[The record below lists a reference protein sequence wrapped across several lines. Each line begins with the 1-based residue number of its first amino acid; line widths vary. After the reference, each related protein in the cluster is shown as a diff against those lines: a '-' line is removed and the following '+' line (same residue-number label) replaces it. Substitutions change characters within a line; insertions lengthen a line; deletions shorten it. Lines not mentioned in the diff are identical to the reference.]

1 MPLTARGAKISLL
14 FIICLLRLQLLV
26 GQVDFPLGSTFRYLK
41 GSDAA
46 SLATDWMNPDFDDSS
61 WSEGS
66 APFWYGDGSGGT
78 SLSDMQNNYSVL
90 YLRSAF
96 SVMKADSLK
105 DLLVFCDYDDG
116 FVMWINGHMVLS
128 QFAPLVLSIDALAS
142 GLHESGQLENYSI
155 DPDDLTL
162 VEGEN
167 TLAIQAFNYD
177 LESSDFHIN
186 IGMNAGALEPA
197 LVDSIGLAFSVPS
210 GFYTDP
216 FELQITAADP
226 SWNVVYTLDGS
237 NPRDSETA
245 RRSFGAATLQID
257 PGSSEG
263 RPLSPAVVLRASAEL
278 TGILPAFPESRTY
291 IFPEEVLTQD
301 FPGGG
306 WPDSSVNGQHI
317 DLPMDPKVVN
327 SPEYA
332 SLMIPSLLD
341 IPSISLVTELDH
353 LFESE
358 TGIYVNAMEHGPAWE
373 RECSLEL
380 IQPDGSGG
388 FVVNAGLRI
397 RGGYSRLPEFPK
409 HAFRLFFRSDYGDA
423 KLFYPLF
430 EDEGVDFF
438 DKIDLRTA
446 QNYAWSS
453 GDARNT
459 FLRDVFSR
467 DTQRDMGRPYTRSR
481 YYHLYLNGMYW
492 GLYQSQERAEARY
505 AASYWGGSSED
516 YDVIKVDTEGF
527 AYVIEATDGNLD
539 GWFDLYELCGE
550 GFESNENYFR
560 LEGKDPGGKP
570 VKEGKIHV
578 DVDNLIDYMM
588 VIFYT
593 GNFDAPTSSFGE
605 NKGPNNFYAI
615 DDREDYST
623 GFRFFAHDAEHTMFA
638 DAFWPASGIYE
649 DRVNLAAR
657 NDGTHMEVPDFLSF
671 HPQWLHHRLSFNEE
685 YRMRFRDRA
694 HRHLNASGS
703 LTPEQMLGRL
713 NSRIDQIDQ
722 AIVAESARWGDTKT
736 ISWAYTRD
744 DHWFAQIEQLRNEF
758 LPNRGGIVIDQ
769 LVQAGLYSPLKAP
782 VAYLGDEVVSN
793 QVLHLEQ
800 MTAISLENSNGA
812 GTLWFTMDGRDP
824 RSVGGSI
831 AEGAESSSDLSLIF
845 NLGSTEIIK
854 ARIRVGGE
862 WSPLT
867 EIVTIAN
874 EEDYSGLA
882 ITELHYH
889 PWDLVL
895 EGDTL
900 FSKDLEFIEFKNTGI
915 SSIHLSGLFLDSA
928 VYYEF
933 PEDALLAPGQFYVV
947 ASKPSS
953 FYRAYGLVPSG
964 NFKGNFSN
972 AGEEVLLRD
981 QAGNILIHFI
991 YSDDLPWP
999 QYADGGGHSMVTA
1012 SRPPV
1017 GVPADP
1023 AYWRDSGSPWGSPFA
1038 DDLFGMG
1045 EQIAENEDSDIRLYP
1060 NPTSGTVYIELMPG
1074 RDDHKNILELYG
1086 VKGKLLYQQFMDNN
1100 CMLNLEEMALSPGL
1114 YIIRI
1119 QTGMQVHTKKLIYR

>member
-1 MPLTARGAKISLL
+1 MTARIARISML
-14 FIICLLRLQLLV
+14 FILCLLQLHSLV
-26 GQVDFPLGSTFRYLK
+26 GQVDFPTGSSFRYLK
-41 GSDAA
+41 GSDAG
-46 SLATDWMNPDFDDSS
+46 SLVSDWMNQDFDDSS
-61 WSEGS
+61 WSQGD

-78 SLSDMQNNYSVL
+78 NLEDMQNNYSVL
-90 YLRSAF
+90 YLRSVF
-96 SVMKADSLK
+96 TVTKADSLM
-105 DLLVFCDYDDG
+105 DLLIFCDYDDG
-116 FVMWINGHMVLS
+116 FVVWINGQRVFSRFAPDVLS
-128 QFAPLVLSIDALAS
+128 DQALAS
-142 GLHESGQLENYSI
+142 GLHESGQLENYAM
-155 DPDDLTL
+155 DTEGLKL
-162 VEGEN
+162 VDGEN
-167 TLAIQAFNYD
+167 SLAIQAFNYS

-186 IGMNAGALEPA
+186 IGLHAEAMEPA
-197 LVDSIGLAFSVPS
+197 LTDSIGLVFSVPS
-210 GFYTDP
+210 GFYADP

-226 SWNVVYTLDGS
+226 SWNVVYTMDGS

-245 RRSFGAATLQID
+245 RRSPGTATFVID
-257 PGSSEG
+257 PGSNEG
-263 RPLSPAVVLRASAEL
+263 RPQSPAVVVRASAEQI
-278 TGILPAFPESRTY
+278 GILPAFPESRTY
-291 IFPEEVLTQD
+291 IFPDEVLVQD

-341 IPSISLVTELDH
+341 IPSISLVTDLDH
-353 LFESE
+353 LFDAQ

-373 RECSLEL
+373 RECSVEL
-380 IQPDGSGG
+380 IQVDGPGG
-388 FVVNAGLRI
+388 FAVNAGLRI
-397 RGGYSRLPEFPK
+397 RGGFSRLPEFPK

-423 KLFYPLF
+423 KLYYPLF

-467 DTQRDMGRPYTRSR
+467 DTQGDMGRPYTRSR

-505 AASYWGGSSED
+505 ATSYWGGSPDD

-539 GWFDLYELCGE
+539 GWLELYDLCGE
-550 GFESNENYFR
+550 GFESNESYFE

-570 VKEGKIHV
+570 VKGGKVHV
-578 DVDNLIDYMM
+578 DIDNLIDYMM

-593 GNFDAPTSSFGE
+593 GNFDAPTSSFGD

-615 DDREDYST
+615 DDREDYSR
-623 GFRFFAHDAEHTMFA
+623 GFQFFAHDSEHTMFA
-638 DAFWPASGIYE
+638 DAFWPASGIDE
-649 DRVNLAAR
+649 DRVNLASR
-657 NDGTHMEVPDFLSF
+657 TDGTQMEVPDFLSF
-671 HPQWLHHRLSFNEE
+671 HPQWLHYKLSFNEE
-685 YRMRFRDRA
+685 YRIRFSDRA
-694 HRHLNASGS
+694 HLHLNASGA
-703 LTPEQMLGRL
+703 LTLDQMLERL
-713 NSRIDQIDQ
+713 DHRIAQIDQ
-722 AIVAESARWGDTKT
+722 AIIAESARWGDTRT
-736 ISWAYTRD
+736 GSWAYTRD
-744 DHWFAQIEQLRNEF
+744 EHWMAQIGELRNEY
-758 LPNRGGIVIDQ
+758 LPHRGGIVIDQ
-769 LVQAGLYSPLKAP
+769 LLQAGLYSPLKAP

-793 QVLHLEQ
+793 QVVHLEQ
-800 MTAISLENSNGA
+800 MSTIRLENGNGT
-812 GTLWFTMDGRDP
+812 GTFWYTMDGSDP
-824 RSVGGSI
+824 RNVGGGV
-831 AEGAESSSDLSLIF
+831 AQGAESSGDLSLIF

-854 ARIRVGGE
+854 ARIRVGGD

-867 EIVTIAN
+867 EIITIAG

-900 FSKDLEFIEFKNTGI
+900 FSKDLEFIEFKNTGN
-915 SSIHLSGLFLDSA
+915 SSIHLAGLVLDSA

-933 PEDALLAPGQFYVV
+933 PEDALLPPGQFYVV
-947 ASKPSS
+947 ASKPSA

-999 QYADGGGHSMVTA
+999 QFADGSGHSMVTV

-1023 AYWRDSGSPWGSPFA
+1023 SYWRDSGLPWGSPFA

-1045 EQIAENEDSDIRLYP
+1045 DQSAEDEESVLRLYP
-1060 NPTSGTVYIELMPG
+1060 NPTSGTVYIELSPG
-1074 RDDHKNILELYG
+1074 REDHKNIIELYG
-1086 VKGKLLYQQFMDNN
+1086 VKGKLLYQQSMGQS
-1100 CMLNLEEMALSPGL
+1100 CMLNLKEMGLSPGL

-1119 QTGMQVHTKKLIYR
+1119 QTGKKVHTKKLIYR